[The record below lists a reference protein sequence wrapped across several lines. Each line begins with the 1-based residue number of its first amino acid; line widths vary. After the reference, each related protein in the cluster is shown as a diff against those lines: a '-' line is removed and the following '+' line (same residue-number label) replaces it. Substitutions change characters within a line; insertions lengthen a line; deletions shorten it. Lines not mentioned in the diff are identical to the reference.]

1 MKKLFVIL
9 TVIFLVG
16 FMLYGCSSMR
26 NPTDKHALI
35 TLAGGAAGALL
46 TFNTGGAIVGAFVA
60 DVVNLSVL
68 KYEDKQLE
76 DRDEASR
83 RVKDRFKAEKKEED
97 KKAEKLKEDDKK
109 AEKEKREDKKAERNK
124 KDDKKAEELKEDDK
138 KAEKE
143 KREDKKA
150 ERNKED
156 DKKAEEL
163 KEDNKKAEKEKREE
177 RRVEL
182 FIENSSVISHNVKSG
197 SIAEAN
203 VQYTLLA
210 PVDMSQIKITE
221 TRILHTTAR
230 RVELDKREINRA
242 QGTYISTIKFTIPDN
257 TPKGY
262 CILFTTI
269 SDGTH
274 AKTTRSVMNII

>member
-1 MKKLFVIL
+1 MIDYKEPNVLYNKLKTTNMKKTIVIL
-9 TVIFLVG
+9 TLLFIVVFL
-16 FMLYGCSSMR
+16 LYGCSSMH
-26 NPTDKHALI
+26 NPTNKHALI

-60 DVVNLSVL
+60 DIINLTAI

-76 DRDEASR
+76 DREEASR
-83 RVKDRFKAEKKEED
+83 RVKDRFKAEKKEE
-97 KKAEKLKEDDKK
+97 
-109 AEKEKREDKKAERNK
+109 N
-124 KDDKKAEELKEDDK
+124 KKAEELKEDDK

-143 KREDKKA
+143 KK
-150 ERNKED
+150 
-156 DKKAEEL
+156 
-163 KEDNKKAEKEKREE
+163 EE
-177 RRVEL
+177 RRVQL
-182 FIENSSVISHNVKSG
+182 FIENSSVINHNVKIG

-210 PVDMSQIKITE
+210 PLDMSQIRIIE
-221 TRILHTTAR
+221 TRILHTTAKR
-230 RVELDKREINRA
+230 FELDRREINRA
-242 QGTYISTIKFTIPDN
+242 QGTYISTIKFTVPEN
-257 TPKGY
+257 LPKGY

>member
-1 MKKLFVIL
+1 MKKTIVIL
-9 TVIFLVG
+9 TILFLVG
-16 FMLYGCSSMR
+16 FLFYGCSSMH

-60 DVVNLSVL
+60 DIVNLTVI

-76 DRDEASR
+76 DREEASR
-83 RVKDRFKAEKKEED
+83 RVKDKFKAEKKEE
-97 KKAEKLKEDDKK
+97 
-109 AEKEKREDKKAERNK
+109 N
-124 KDDKKAEELKEDDK
+124 KKAEELKEDDK

-143 KREDKKA
+143 KKKDKKA
-150 ERNKED
+150 ERKKGE

-163 KEDNKKAEKEKREE
+163 KEDNKKAEKEKKKE
-177 RRVEL
+177 RRVQL
-182 FIENSSVISHNVKSG
+182 FIENSSVINHNVKIG

-210 PVDMSQIKITE
+210 PLDMSQIRIIE
-221 TRILHTTAR
+221 TRILHTTAKR
-230 RVELDKREINRA
+230 FEVDRREINRA
-242 QGTYISTIKFTIPDN
+242 QGTYISTIKFTVPEN

>member
-1 MKKLFVIL
+1 MKKTVLIL
-9 TVIFLVG
+9 TILFLVG
-16 FMLYGCSSMR
+16 FLLYGCSSMR

-124 KDDKKAEELKEDDK
+124 K
-138 KAEKE
+138 
-143 KREDKKA
+143 
-150 ERNKED
+150 D